1 MDSIAVTKP
10 NMGVLSQERLALS
23 PFGALAQSFAEELIA
38 RAGQEEG
45 YWSFVPLELLQEAE
59 EPPVSPVPSAQTVV
73 QLNLKLVLDALRK
86 DRPNTEYL
94 RATERIV
101 ERIVQ
106 RQEVQREAA
115 RSAPAAAAA
124 VAPAATAQ
132 AALRFQQNILQTLH
146 QTFLFQRPDGQRTG
160 DGFRQQP
167 GAMTGETG
175 RPGQLGQRAAV
186 FTQMLQT
193 LREEGKSFPAQQS
206 AEQAATPA
214 QRPKYPTLGDQTVPP
229 LTHLEERE
237 QAAEIAQQGGDQ
249 AAKRLMRT
257 AEQLE
262 RELRQK
268 DARPTQTQTIQQR
281 ERVPVTQRTGPR
293 QGHDLPKH
301 PARQGGDPTGSL
313 HTLETPSLTEQ
324 SEIAR
329 AVERAARTAETVFPQ
344 METQRQ
350 APAKPLAEQ
359 PSGKEERTTTAKDIR
374 TVIPDSA
381 VQGSQ
386 PEQHQPGFF
395 PAQELTHRQEEQDS
409 GTTTPPVPVQSQP
422 VSGRTV
428 TARDI
433 RTVIPESGGQATK
446 PERRLGEDLPGEELM
461 HRQEE
466 QDSGTT
472 TQPAAM
478 TQPHSAQLH
487 AESGQKVTARDIRT
501 VISESG
507 EQATQPERRLGE
519 DLPGEELTHRQ
530 EEQDSGTTTQPA
542 AMTQPHSAQLHAESG
557 QKVTARDIRTV
568 ISESGEQATQPER
581 RLGVDLPGEEL
592 THRQEEQ
599 DSGPTTQPAATT
611 PPVPVQPHAEPGQ
624 TVTARD
630 IRTVI
635 PESGEQAAH
644 PEQRFGEVF
653 PGEELTHRQEEQGGG
668 AITPPVATIPPVP
681 VQPHAEPG
689 QTVTARDIR
698 TVIPESG
705 EQAAHPEQRF
715 GEVFPGEELTHR
727 QEEQGGGA
735 ITPPVAT
742 IPPVP
747 AQPHAEL
754 GQTVTARDIRT
765 VIPESGEQ
773 AARPEQRFGEVFPGE
788 ELTHRQEEQDG
799 GATNPPVPA
808 QPHVEL
814 GQTVTTR
821 DIRTVIPESGE
832 QAARP
837 EQRFGE
843 VFPGEELTHRQEEQD
858 GGATN
863 PPVPAQPHAGL
874 GQKVTARDI
883 RTVIPESGEQATQPE
898 QRLGEI
904 LPSEELTHRQEEQ
917 RDGATQPVTQ
927 SQTHIGKETHST
939 ASASIAGQ
947 ENRLYQRKA
956 KLLSSSETN
965 HQKETDTSRT
975 AQISRAKQ
983 STGKARLV
991 TARDIRT
998 AAASST
1004 GQEGSRDQR
1013 KVETLSGGRLI
1024 HRLEGQSE
1032 EHTLPSAANRTIEST
1047 LTQGTLSGE
1056 ELALRTEQG
1065 AAVSPTAETLEPP
1078 TVGQGASVGQ
1088 PYAGAL
1094 RGDIRIGQ
1102 RLIGRDNLPL
1112 EADGRRN
1119 IPPIAVPNVA
1129 LDYGARVQGQQG
1141 EQQTVPAR
1149 SNTRQ
1154 AGDTAG
1160 QQPLELTYSPG
1171 QQAANQVLPPVQ
1183 PQAPQ
1188 LPEESDYVRSL
1199 PDWARRFLR
1208 DSWTAAPAAQE
1219 IGVAKQ
1225 IATLPEQSTEMMEWS
1240 APSYKPNV
1248 PLEHREKRKE
1258 ERPQKPQQ
1266 IHLSEA
1272 EIQRAADRVYRIL
1285 EDRIR
1290 EERIRLGF

>member
-59 EPPVSPVPSAQTVV
+59 EPPVLPASSAQTVV

-94 RATERIV
+94 RATERVV

-229 LTHLEERE
+229 LTHLEEGE
-237 QAAEIAQQGGDQ
+237 PAAEIAQQGGVQ

-268 DARPTQTQTIQQR
+268 DARPTQTQSIQQR
-281 ERVPVTQRTGPR
+281 EHMPVTQHTGPK

-313 HTLETPSLTEQ
+313 HILETPSLTEQ

-329 AVERAARTAETVFPQ
+329 AVERAARTADTVFPQ

-350 APAKPLAEQ
+350 APAKPLTEQ

-395 PAQELTHRQEEQDS
+395 PGQELT
-409 GTTTPPVPVQSQP
+409 
-422 VSGRTV
+422 
-428 TARDI
+428 
-433 RTVIPESGGQATK
+433 
-446 PERRLGEDLPGEELM
+446 

-487 AESGQKVTARDIRT
+487 AESDQKVTARDIRT

-611 PPVPVQPHAEPGQ
+611 PPVPVQPHAEPGR
-624 TVTARD
+624 TVTTRY

-635 PESGEQAAH
+635 PESGKQATK
-644 PEQRFGEVF
+644 PERRLGEVL
-653 PGEELTHRQEEQGGG
+653 PGEEQTHRQEEQESG
-668 AITPPVATIPPVP
+668 ATTPTTTVIPPVP
-681 VQPHAEPG
+681 VQPHVEPG

-773 AARPEQRFGEVFPGE
+773 AARPEQRLGEV
-788 ELTHRQEEQDG
+788 L
-799 GATNPPVPA
+799 
-808 QPHVEL
+808 
-814 GQTVTTR
+814 
-821 DIRTVIPESGE
+821 
-832 QAARP
+832 
-837 EQRFGE
+837 
-843 VFPGEELTHRQEEQD
+843 PGEELTHRQEEQD

-898 QRLGEI
+898 ERLGEI

-1004 GQEGSRDQR
+1004 GEEGSRDQR

-1065 AAVSPTAETLEPP
+1065 AAVSPTAETLEPS

-1102 RLIGRDNLPL
+1102 RLIGRNSLPL
-1112 EADGRRN
+1112 EVDGRRD

-1141 EQQTVPAR
+1141 GQRAVPAR

-1171 QQAANQVLPPVQ
+1171 QQAASQVPLPVQ

>member
-59 EPPVSPVPSAQTVV
+59 EPPVLPASSAQTVV

-94 RATERIV
+94 RATERVV

-229 LTHLEERE
+229 LTHLEEGE
-237 QAAEIAQQGGDQ
+237 PAAEIAQQGGVQ

-268 DARPTQTQTIQQR
+268 DARPTQTQSIQQR
-281 ERVPVTQRTGPR
+281 EHMPVTQHTGPK

-313 HTLETPSLTEQ
+313 HILETPSLTEQ

-329 AVERAARTAETVFPQ
+329 AVERAARTADTVFPQ

-350 APAKPLAEQ
+350 APAKPLTEQ

-395 PAQELTHRQEEQDS
+395 PGQELT
-409 GTTTPPVPVQSQP
+409 
-422 VSGRTV
+422 
-428 TARDI
+428 
-433 RTVIPESGGQATK
+433 
-446 PERRLGEDLPGEELM
+446 

-487 AESGQKVTARDIRT
+487 AESDQKVTARDIRT

-611 PPVPVQPHAEPGQ
+611 PPVPVQPHAEPGR
-624 TVTARD
+624 TVTTRY

-635 PESGEQAAH
+635 PESGKQATK
-644 PEQRFGEVF
+644 PERRLGEVL
-653 PGEELTHRQEEQGGG
+653 PGEEQTHRQEEQESG
-668 AITPPVATIPPVP
+668 ATTPTTTVIPPVP
-681 VQPHAEPG
+681 VQPHVEPG

-773 AARPEQRFGEVFPGE
+773 AARPEQRLGEV
-788 ELTHRQEEQDG
+788 L
-799 GATNPPVPA
+799 
-808 QPHVEL
+808 
-814 GQTVTTR
+814 
-821 DIRTVIPESGE
+821 
-832 QAARP
+832 
-837 EQRFGE
+837 
-843 VFPGEELTHRQEEQD
+843 PGEELTHRQEEQD

-898 QRLGEI
+898 ERLGEI

-1004 GQEGSRDQR
+1004 GEEGSRDQR

-1141 EQQTVPAR
+1141 GQRAVPAR

>member
-59 EPPVSPVPSAQTVV
+59 EPPVSPASSAQTVV

-86 DRPNTEYL
+86 DRPNIEYL

-229 LTHLEERE
+229 LTHLEEGE
-237 QAAEIAQQGGDQ
+237 PAAEIAQQGGVQ

-268 DARPTQTQTIQQR
+268 DARPTQTQSIQQR
-281 ERVPVTQRTGPR
+281 EHMPVTQHTGPK

-301 PARQGGDPTGSL
+301 PASQGGDPTGSL

-350 APAKPLAEQ
+350 APAKPLTEQ

-395 PAQELTHRQEEQDS
+395 P
-409 GTTTPPVPVQSQP
+409 
-422 VSGRTV
+422 
-428 TARDI
+428 
-433 RTVIPESGGQATK
+433 GQ
-446 PERRLGEDLPGEELM
+446 
-461 HRQEE
+461 
-466 QDSGTT
+466 
-472 TQPAAM
+472 
-478 TQPHSAQLH
+478 
-487 AESGQKVTARDIRT
+487 
-501 VISESG
+501 
-507 EQATQPERRLGE
+507 
-519 DLPGEELTHRQ
+519 ELTHRQ

-611 PPVPVQPHAEPGQ
+611 PPVPVQPHAEPGR
-624 TVTARD
+624 TVTTRY

-635 PESGEQAAH
+635 PESGKQATK
-644 PEQRFGEVF
+644 PERRLGEVL
-653 PGEELTHRQEEQGGG
+653 PGEEQTHRQEEQESG
-668 AITPPVATIPPVP
+668 ATTPTTTVIPPVP
-681 VQPHAEPG
+681 VQPHVEPG

-773 AARPEQRFGEVFPGE
+773 AARPEQRLGEV
-788 ELTHRQEEQDG
+788 L
-799 GATNPPVPA
+799 
-808 QPHVEL
+808 
-814 GQTVTTR
+814 
-821 DIRTVIPESGE
+821 
-832 QAARP
+832 
-837 EQRFGE
+837 
-843 VFPGEELTHRQEEQD
+843 PGEELTHRQEEQD

-898 QRLGEI
+898 ERLGEI

-1004 GQEGSRDQR
+1004 GEEGSRDQR

-1102 RLIGRDNLPL
+1102 RLIGRNNLPL
-1112 EADGRRN
+1112 EADGRRD

-1141 EQQTVPAR
+1141 GQQTVPAR

>member
-1 MDSIAVTKP
+1 M
-10 NMGVLSQERLALS
+10 
-23 PFGALAQSFAEELIA
+23 
-38 RAGQEEG
+38 
-45 YWSFVPLELLQEAE
+45 
-59 EPPVSPVPSAQTVV
+59 
-73 QLNLKLVLDALRK
+73 
-86 DRPNTEYL
+86 
-94 RATERIV
+94 
-101 ERIVQ
+101 
-106 RQEVQREAA
+106 
-115 RSAPAAAAA
+115 
-124 VAPAATAQ
+124 
-132 AALRFQQNILQTLH
+132 
-146 QTFLFQRPDGQRTG
+146 
-160 DGFRQQP
+160 
-167 GAMTGETG
+167 
-175 RPGQLGQRAAV
+175 
-186 FTQMLQT
+186 
-193 LREEGKSFPAQQS
+193 
-206 AEQAATPA
+206 
-214 QRPKYPTLGDQTVPP
+214 
-229 LTHLEERE
+229 
-237 QAAEIAQQGGDQ
+237 
-249 AAKRLMRT
+249 
-257 AEQLE
+257 
-262 RELRQK
+262 
-268 DARPTQTQTIQQR
+268 
-281 ERVPVTQRTGPR
+281 
-293 QGHDLPKH
+293 
-301 PARQGGDPTGSL
+301 
-313 HTLETPSLTEQ
+313 
-324 SEIAR
+324 
-329 AVERAARTAETVFPQ
+329 
-344 METQRQ
+344 
-350 APAKPLAEQ
+350 
-359 PSGKEERTTTAKDIR
+359 
-374 TVIPDSA
+374 
-381 VQGSQ
+381 
-386 PEQHQPGFF
+386 
-395 PAQELTHRQEEQDS
+395 
-409 GTTTPPVPVQSQP
+409 
-422 VSGRTV
+422 
-428 TARDI
+428 
-433 RTVIPESGGQATK
+433 
-446 PERRLGEDLPGEELM
+446 
-461 HRQEE
+461 
-466 QDSGTT
+466 
-472 TQPAAM
+472 
-478 TQPHSAQLH
+478 
-487 AESGQKVTARDIRT
+487 
-501 VISESG
+501 
-507 EQATQPERRLGE
+507 
-519 DLPGEELTHRQ
+519 
-530 EEQDSGTTTQPA
+530 
-542 AMTQPHSAQLHAESG
+542 
-557 QKVTARDIRTV
+557 
-568 ISESGEQATQPER
+568 
-581 RLGVDLPGEEL
+581 
-592 THRQEEQ
+592 
-599 DSGPTTQPAATT
+599 
-611 PPVPVQPHAEPGQ
+611 
-624 TVTARD
+624 
-630 IRTVI
+630 
-635 PESGEQAAH
+635 
-644 PEQRFGEVF
+644 GEV
-653 PGEELTHRQEEQGGG
+653 L
-668 AITPPVATIPPVP
+668 
-681 VQPHAEPG
+681 
-689 QTVTARDIR
+689 
-698 TVIPESG
+698 
-705 EQAAHPEQRF
+705 
-715 GEVFPGEELTHR
+715 PGEELTHR

-773 AARPEQRFGEVFPGE
+773 AARPEQRLGEV
-788 ELTHRQEEQDG
+788 L
-799 GATNPPVPA
+799 
-808 QPHVEL
+808 
-814 GQTVTTR
+814 
-821 DIRTVIPESGE
+821 
-832 QAARP
+832 
-837 EQRFGE
+837 
-843 VFPGEELTHRQEEQD
+843 PGEELTHRQEEQD

-898 QRLGEI
+898 ERLGEI

-1004 GQEGSRDQR
+1004 GEEGSRDQR

-1102 RLIGRDNLPL
+1102 RLIGRNSLPL
-1112 EADGRRN
+1112 EVDGRRD

>member
-38 RAGQEEG
+38 RVGQEEG

-86 DRPNTEYL
+86 DRPNIEYL

-229 LTHLEERE
+229 LTHLEEGE
-237 QAAEIAQQGGDQ
+237 PAAEIAQQGGVQ

-268 DARPTQTQTIQQR
+268 DARPTQTQSIQQR
-281 ERVPVTQRTGPR
+281 EHMPVTQHTGPK

-329 AVERAARTAETVFPQ
+329 AVERAARTADTVFPQ

-350 APAKPLAEQ
+350 APAKPLTEQ

-395 PAQELTHRQEEQDS
+395 P
-409 GTTTPPVPVQSQP
+409 
-422 VSGRTV
+422 
-428 TARDI
+428 
-433 RTVIPESGGQATK
+433 GQ
-446 PERRLGEDLPGEELM
+446 
-461 HRQEE
+461 
-466 QDSGTT
+466 
-472 TQPAAM
+472 
-478 TQPHSAQLH
+478 
-487 AESGQKVTARDIRT
+487 
-501 VISESG
+501 
-507 EQATQPERRLGE
+507 
-519 DLPGEELTHRQ
+519 ELTHRQ

-542 AMTQPHSAQLHAESG
+542 AMT
-557 QKVTARDIRTV
+557 
-568 ISESGEQATQPER
+568 
-581 RLGVDLPGEEL
+581 
-592 THRQEEQ
+592 
-599 DSGPTTQPAATT
+599 
-611 PPVPVQPHAEPGQ
+611 PPVPVQPCAEPVR

-635 PESGEQAAH
+635 PESGKQATK
-644 PEQRFGEVF
+644 PERRLGEVLL
-653 PGEELTHRQEEQGGG
+653 GEEQTHRQEEQESG
-668 AITPPVATIPPVP
+668 ATTPTTTVIPPVP
-681 VQPHAEPG
+681 VQPHVEPG

-754 GQTVTARDIRT
+754 GQTVTA
-765 VIPESGEQ
+765 
-773 AARPEQRFGEVFPGE
+773 
-788 ELTHRQEEQDG
+788 
-799 GATNPPVPA
+799 
-808 QPHVEL
+808 
-814 GQTVTTR
+814 R

-1013 KVETLSGGRLI
+1013 KVETLSGGQLI

-1112 EADGRRN
+1112 EADGRRD

-1160 QQPLELTYSPG
+1160 QQHLELTYSPG

>member
-59 EPPVSPVPSAQTVV
+59 EPPVSPASSAQTVV

-86 DRPNTEYL
+86 DRPNIEYL

-229 LTHLEERE
+229 LTHLEEGE
-237 QAAEIAQQGGDQ
+237 PAAEIAQQGGVQ

-268 DARPTQTQTIQQR
+268 DARPTQTQSIQQR
-281 ERVPVTQRTGPR
+281 EHMPVTQHTGPK

-301 PARQGGDPTGSL
+301 PASQGGDPTGSL

-350 APAKPLAEQ
+350 APAKPLTEQ

-395 PAQELTHRQEEQDS
+395 PGQELT
-409 GTTTPPVPVQSQP
+409 
-422 VSGRTV
+422 
-428 TARDI
+428 
-433 RTVIPESGGQATK
+433 
-446 PERRLGEDLPGEELM
+446 

-487 AESGQKVTARDIRT
+487 AESDQKVTARDIRT

-611 PPVPVQPHAEPGQ
+611 PPVPVQPHAEPGRTVTTRYIRTVIPESGKQATKPERRLGEVLPGEEQTHRQEEQESGATTPTTTVIPPVPVQPHVEPGQ

-689 QTVTARDIR
+689 QTVTAQDIR

-705 EQAAHPEQRF
+705 EQAAQPEQRL
-715 GEVFPGEELTHR
+715 GEVLPGEELTHR

-773 AARPEQRFGEVFPGE
+773 AARPEQRLGEV
-788 ELTHRQEEQDG
+788 L
-799 GATNPPVPA
+799 
-808 QPHVEL
+808 
-814 GQTVTTR
+814 
-821 DIRTVIPESGE
+821 
-832 QAARP
+832 
-837 EQRFGE
+837 
-843 VFPGEELTHRQEEQD
+843 PGEELTHRQEEQD

-898 QRLGEI
+898 ERLGEI

-1004 GQEGSRDQR
+1004 GEEGSRDQR

-1102 RLIGRDNLPL
+1102 RLIGRNSLPL
-1112 EADGRRN
+1112 EVDGRRD

-1141 EQQTVPAR
+1141 GQQTVPAR

>member
-38 RAGQEEG
+38 RVGQEEG

-86 DRPNTEYL
+86 DRPNIEYL

-229 LTHLEERE
+229 LTHLEEGE
-237 QAAEIAQQGGDQ
+237 PAAEIAQQGGVQ

-268 DARPTQTQTIQQR
+268 DARPTQTQSIQQR
-281 ERVPVTQRTGPR
+281 EHMPVTQHTGPK

-329 AVERAARTAETVFPQ
+329 AVERAARTADTVFPQ

-350 APAKPLAEQ
+350 APAKPLTEQ

-395 PAQELTHRQEEQDS
+395 PGQELT
-409 GTTTPPVPVQSQP
+409 
-422 VSGRTV
+422 
-428 TARDI
+428 
-433 RTVIPESGGQATK
+433 
-446 PERRLGEDLPGEELM
+446 

-478 TQPHSAQLH
+478 TPPVPVQPC
-487 AESGQKVTARDIRT
+487 AEPVRTVTARDIRT
-501 VISESG
+501 VIPESG
-507 EQATQPERRLGE
+507 KQATKPEQRLGE

-611 PPVPVQPHAEPGQ
+611 PPVPVQPHAEPGR
-624 TVTARD
+624 TVTTRY

-635 PESGEQAAH
+635 PESGKQATK
-644 PEQRFGEVF
+644 PERRLGEVLL
-653 PGEELTHRQEEQGGG
+653 GEEQTHRQEEQESG
-668 AITPPVATIPPVP
+668 ATTPTTTVIPPVP
-681 VQPHAEPG
+681 VQPHVEPG

-705 EQAAHPEQRF
+705 EQAAQPEQRL

-754 GQTVTARDIRT
+754 GQTVTA
-765 VIPESGEQ
+765 
-773 AARPEQRFGEVFPGE
+773 
-788 ELTHRQEEQDG
+788 
-799 GATNPPVPA
+799 
-808 QPHVEL
+808 
-814 GQTVTTR
+814 R

-1013 KVETLSGGRLI
+1013 KVETLSGGQLI

-1112 EADGRRN
+1112 EADGRRD

-1160 QQPLELTYSPG
+1160 QQHLELTYSPG

>member
-59 EPPVSPVPSAQTVV
+59 EPPVSPASSAQTVV

-86 DRPNTEYL
+86 DRPNIEYL

-229 LTHLEERE
+229 LTHLEEGE
-237 QAAEIAQQGGDQ
+237 PAAEIAQQGGVQ

-268 DARPTQTQTIQQR
+268 DARPTQTQSIQQR
-281 ERVPVTQRTGPR
+281 EHMPVTQHTGPK

-313 HTLETPSLTEQ
+313 HILETPSLTEQ

-329 AVERAARTAETVFPQ
+329 AVERAARTADTVFPQ

-350 APAKPLAEQ
+350 APAKPLTEQ

-395 PAQELTHRQEEQDS
+395 P
-409 GTTTPPVPVQSQP
+409 
-422 VSGRTV
+422 
-428 TARDI
+428 
-433 RTVIPESGGQATK
+433 GQ
-446 PERRLGEDLPGEELM
+446 
-461 HRQEE
+461 
-466 QDSGTT
+466 
-472 TQPAAM
+472 
-478 TQPHSAQLH
+478 
-487 AESGQKVTARDIRT
+487 
-501 VISESG
+501 
-507 EQATQPERRLGE
+507 
-519 DLPGEELTHRQ
+519 ELTHRQ

-611 PPVPVQPHAEPGQ
+611 PPVPVQPHAEPGR
-624 TVTARD
+624 TVTTRY

-635 PESGEQAAH
+635 PESGKQATK
-644 PEQRFGEVF
+644 PERRLGEVL
-653 PGEELTHRQEEQGGG
+653 PGEEQTHRQEEQESG
-668 AITPPVATIPPVP
+668 ATTPTTTVIPPVP
-681 VQPHAEPG
+681 VQPHVEPG

-808 QPHVEL
+808 QPH
-814 GQTVTTR
+814 
-821 DIRTVIPESGE
+821 
-832 QAARP
+832 
-837 EQRFGE
+837 
-843 VFPGEELTHRQEEQD
+843 
-858 GGATN
+858 
-863 PPVPAQPHAGL
+863 AGL

-898 QRLGEI
+898 ERLGEI

-1004 GQEGSRDQR
+1004 GEEGSRDQR

-1141 EQQTVPAR
+1141 GQQTVPAR

>member
-59 EPPVSPVPSAQTVV
+59 EPPVSPASSAQTVV

-86 DRPNTEYL
+86 DRPNIEYL

-229 LTHLEERE
+229 LTHLEEGE
-237 QAAEIAQQGGDQ
+237 PAAEIAQQGGVQ

-268 DARPTQTQTIQQR
+268 DARPTQTQSIQQR
-281 ERVPVTQRTGPR
+281 EHMPVTQHTGPK

-301 PARQGGDPTGSL
+301 PASQGGDPTGSL

-350 APAKPLAEQ
+350 APAKPLTEQ

-395 PAQELTHRQEEQDS
+395 P
-409 GTTTPPVPVQSQP
+409 
-422 VSGRTV
+422 
-428 TARDI
+428 
-433 RTVIPESGGQATK
+433 GQ
-446 PERRLGEDLPGEELM
+446 
-461 HRQEE
+461 
-466 QDSGTT
+466 
-472 TQPAAM
+472 
-478 TQPHSAQLH
+478 
-487 AESGQKVTARDIRT
+487 
-501 VISESG
+501 
-507 EQATQPERRLGE
+507 
-519 DLPGEELTHRQ
+519 ELTHRQ

-542 AMTQPHSAQLHAESG
+542 AMTQPHSAQLHAESD

-568 ISESGEQATQPER
+568 ISESGEQATKPER

-611 PPVPVQPHAEPGQ
+611 PPVPVQPHAEPGRTVTTRYIRTVIPESGKQATKPERRLGEVLPGEEQTHRQEEQESGATTPTTTVIPPVPVQPHVEPGQ

-689 QTVTARDIR
+689 QTVTAQDIR

-705 EQAAHPEQRF
+705 EQAAQPEQRL
-715 GEVFPGEELTHR
+715 GEVLPGEELTHR

-773 AARPEQRFGEVFPGE
+773 AARPEQRLGEV
-788 ELTHRQEEQDG
+788 L
-799 GATNPPVPA
+799 
-808 QPHVEL
+808 
-814 GQTVTTR
+814 
-821 DIRTVIPESGE
+821 
-832 QAARP
+832 
-837 EQRFGE
+837 
-843 VFPGEELTHRQEEQD
+843 PGEELTHRQEEQD

-898 QRLGEI
+898 ERLGEI

-1004 GQEGSRDQR
+1004 GEEGSRDQR

-1102 RLIGRDNLPL
+1102 RLIGRNSLPL
-1112 EADGRRN
+1112 EVDGRRD

-1141 EQQTVPAR
+1141 GQQTVPAR

>member
-86 DRPNTEYL
+86 DRPNIEYL

-229 LTHLEERE
+229 LTHLEEGE
-237 QAAEIAQQGGDQ
+237 PAAEIAQQGGDQ

-268 DARPTQTQTIQQR
+268 DARPTQTQSIQQR
-281 ERVPVTQRTGPR
+281 EHMPVTQHTGPK

-313 HTLETPSLTEQ
+313 HILETPSLTEQ

-329 AVERAARTAETVFPQ
+329 AVERAARTADTVFPQ

-350 APAKPLAEQ
+350 APAKPLTEQ

-395 PAQELTHRQEEQDS
+395 P
-409 GTTTPPVPVQSQP
+409 
-422 VSGRTV
+422 
-428 TARDI
+428 
-433 RTVIPESGGQATK
+433 GQ
-446 PERRLGEDLPGEELM
+446 
-461 HRQEE
+461 
-466 QDSGTT
+466 
-472 TQPAAM
+472 
-478 TQPHSAQLH
+478 
-487 AESGQKVTARDIRT
+487 
-501 VISESG
+501 
-507 EQATQPERRLGE
+507 
-519 DLPGEELTHRQ
+519 ELTHRQ

-542 AMTQPHSAQLHAESG
+542 AMTQPHSAQLHAESD

-611 PPVPVQPHAEPGQ
+611 PPVPVQPHAEPGR
-624 TVTARD
+624 TVTTRY

-635 PESGEQAAH
+635 PESGKQATK
-644 PEQRFGEVF
+644 PERRLGEVL
-653 PGEELTHRQEEQGGG
+653 PGEEQTHRQEEQESG
-668 AITPPVATIPPVP
+668 ATTPTTTVIPPVP
-681 VQPHAEPG
+681 VQPHVEPG

-808 QPHVEL
+808 QPH
-814 GQTVTTR
+814 
-821 DIRTVIPESGE
+821 
-832 QAARP
+832 
-837 EQRFGE
+837 
-843 VFPGEELTHRQEEQD
+843 
-858 GGATN
+858 
-863 PPVPAQPHAGL
+863 AGL

-898 QRLGEI
+898 ERLGEI

-1102 RLIGRDNLPL
+1102 RLIGRNSLPL
-1112 EADGRRN
+1112 EVDGRRD

>member
-59 EPPVSPVPSAQTVV
+59 EPPVSPASSAQTVV

-229 LTHLEERE
+229 LTHLEEGE
-237 QAAEIAQQGGDQ
+237 PAAEIAQQGGVQ

-268 DARPTQTQTIQQR
+268 DARPTQTQSIQQR
-281 ERVPVTQRTGPR
+281 EHMPVTQHTGPK

-313 HTLETPSLTEQ
+313 HILETPSLTEQ

-329 AVERAARTAETVFPQ
+329 AVERAARTADTVFPQ

-350 APAKPLAEQ
+350 APAKPLTEQ

-395 PAQELTHRQEEQDS
+395 P
-409 GTTTPPVPVQSQP
+409 
-422 VSGRTV
+422 
-428 TARDI
+428 
-433 RTVIPESGGQATK
+433 GQ
-446 PERRLGEDLPGEELM
+446 
-461 HRQEE
+461 
-466 QDSGTT
+466 
-472 TQPAAM
+472 
-478 TQPHSAQLH
+478 
-487 AESGQKVTARDIRT
+487 
-501 VISESG
+501 
-507 EQATQPERRLGE
+507 
-519 DLPGEELTHRQ
+519 ELTHRQ

-542 AMTQPHSAQLHAESG
+542 AMTQPHSAQLHAESD

-611 PPVPVQPHAEPGQ
+611 PPVPVQPHAEPGRTVTTRYIRTVIPESGKQATKPERRLGEVLPGEEQTHRQEEQESGATTPTTTVIPPVPVQPHVEPGQ

-689 QTVTARDIR
+689 QTVTAQDIR

-705 EQAAHPEQRF
+705 EQEAQPEQRL
-715 GEVFPGEELTHR
+715 GEVLPGEELTHR

-808 QPHVEL
+808 QPH
-814 GQTVTTR
+814 
-821 DIRTVIPESGE
+821 
-832 QAARP
+832 
-837 EQRFGE
+837 
-843 VFPGEELTHRQEEQD
+843 
-858 GGATN
+858 
-863 PPVPAQPHAGL
+863 AGL

-898 QRLGEI
+898 ERLGEI

-1102 RLIGRDNLPL
+1102 RLIGRNSLPL